1 LKKTRLGVVVAEFN
15 RNITNEMLKVAKNR
29 AMERKAQIRYIC
41 FVPGTF
47 DMPLIIEELIK
58 KKDIDAIVTLGSV
71 IKGDTAHD
79 KLIANTAA
87 RFIAELSVKHQK
99 PVSLGVTGPRMT
111 VKQARDRISIVSNRA
126 VDSAIDMVDRIRKLK
141 NLNADFHGNTES
153 IID

>member
-1 LKKTRLGVVVAEFN
+1 MKQTRLGLVVAEFN
-15 RNITNEMLKVAKNR
+15 QTVTSEMLKVAKTR
-29 AMERKAQIRYIC
+29 VLERKAQIRYIC

-47 DMPLIIEELIK
+47 DMPLFIEELIK

-87 RFIAELSVKHQK
+87 RFIAELSIKHQK

-111 VKQARDRISIVSNRA
+111 LKQARDRISSVSNRA
-126 VDSAIDMVDRIRKLK
+126 VDSAIDMVDRIRKLR
-141 NLNADFHGNTES
+141 NLNENYEGSMAS
-153 IID
+153 IVD

>member
-1 LKKTRLGVVVAEFN
+1 
-15 RNITNEMLKVAKNR
+15 MLKVAKTR
-29 AMERKAQIRYIC
+29 VLERKAQIRYIC

-47 DMPLIIEELIK
+47 DMPLFIEELIK
-58 KKDIDAIVTLGSV
+58 KKDVDAIVTLGSV

-87 RFIAELSVKHQK
+87 RFIAELSIKHQK

-111 VKQARDRISIVSNRA
+111 LKQARNRISSVSNRA

-141 NLNADFHGNTES
+141 NLNVDFHGNTES